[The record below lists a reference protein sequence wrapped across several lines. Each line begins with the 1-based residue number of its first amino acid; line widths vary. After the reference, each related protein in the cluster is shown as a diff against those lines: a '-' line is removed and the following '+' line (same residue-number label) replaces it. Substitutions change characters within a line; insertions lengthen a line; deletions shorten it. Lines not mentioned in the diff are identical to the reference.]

1 MKLSILLAVR
11 ISRYQ
16 YFKFL
21 LQSYAL
27 NSNKP
32 HVLSVN
38 RKFILSRLSC
48 CILISFQLKHKFSIF
63 FWFALWTVHLCAR
76 SKSSPFFFVKNWA
89 SQQANSLPETYTKS
103 VHILL
108 TYLHFHF
115 YLRLRLPKGNMSIF
129 LIFFLIMEVKS
140 RFFLKS
146 RLR

>member
-63 FWFALWTVHLCAR
+63 FGLLCEQCIFVQEAR
-76 SKSSPFFFVKNWA
+76 VAHFSLSKTELASKQTPF
-89 SQQANSLPETYTKS
+89 QRHTQSLY
-103 VHILL
+103 I
-108 TYLHFHF
+108 YF
-115 YLRLRLPKGNMSIF
+115 
-129 LIFFLIMEVKS
+129 
-140 RFFLKS
+140 
-146 RLR
+146 

>member
-1 MKLSILLAVR
+1 MKLSVLLAVR
-11 ISRYQ
+11 ISTYQ

-21 LQSYAL
+21 LQSYAF

-38 RKFILSRLSC
+38 RTFMLSRLSC
-48 CILISFQLKHKFSIF
+48 WILISFQLKHKFSI

-89 SQQANSLPETYTKS
+89 SQQANSLPETCTKS

-115 YLRLRLPKGNMSIF
+115 YLRLRLPKGKMSIF
-129 LIFFLIMEVKS
+129 LIFFLMIKV
-140 RFFLKS
+140 KS